1 MKNELVEDFK
11 DVIINAGKENKVKIH
26 DKSWE
31 HYLMGFPPVSD
42 LATLQEPRF
51 FRDPGESF
59 KRTSLIGL
67 DMRLLVG
74 NSLFFYVMHIIFNNV
89 EIALFFTFLFE
100 GLLRYIRNHF
110 GEDNISKKT
119 MIDERFLI

>member
-1 MKNELVEDFK
+1 LKGSLVEDFK
-11 DVIINAGKENKVKIH
+11 NVIINAGQESKVVIH
-26 DKSWE
+26 QKSWE
-31 HYLMGFPPVSD
+31 HYLIGFPPVDNLS
-42 LATLQEPRF
+42 TLQEPRF
-51 FRDPGESF
+51 YRDPGESY

-74 NSLFFYVMHIIFNNV
+74 NALFFYLMHIIFNNV

-100 GLLRYIRNHF
+100 GFLRWIRNTY